1 MDISLII
8 WLVFIVI
15 SAVLI
20 AYFIKLWNN
29 DVPEFSMEGFQLQG
43 CPSSPAGLISYV
55 NRVGDTLCCNG
66 EVINNQCM
74 GNDICS
80 LTWVPPLSGS
90 IPLCN
95 TYINSL
101 QATENA
107 AKCFQTVTGDSSMNN
122 YFINRQTGVQG
133 CSRSKPTADGSAPSD
148 MSKPYCRIYPT
159 SAENMSNYDSCYNYS
174 TSRQPSTECT
184 NFKTLACASPT
195 IFTSLGATY
204 RQGGSWQ
211 PYGLSSQYT
220 SCLPP
225 TITCNS
231 SFNIGN
237 MTFFTRNKDDYSD
250 TEYYR
255 PGYIV
260 KDASNN
266 YFMNIFVAPPTPPE
280 GRPAIGT
287 ETPLAYSLRGFNTTD
302 TKVWYR
308 LTGNS
313 CSNLKT

>member
-1 MDISLII
+1 
-8 WLVFIVI
+8 
-15 SAVLI
+15 
-20 AYFIKLWNN
+20 
-29 DVPEFSMEGFQLQG
+29 
-43 CPSSPAGLISYV
+43 
-55 NRVGDTLCCNG
+55 
-66 EVINNQCM
+66 M
-74 GNDICS
+74 GNDVCS
-80 LTWVPPLSGS
+80 LTSVQPGS

-107 AKCFQTVTGDSSMNN
+107 AKCSITVTGDSSMNN
-122 YFINRQTGVQG
+122 YFINRQTNVQG
-133 CSRSKPTADGSAPSD
+133 CSRSPPTADGSAPSD
-148 MSKPYCRIYPT
+148 MSQPYCRIYPT

-174 TSRQPSTECT
+174 TSRQPSAECI
-184 NFKTLACASPT
+184 NFKTLACGSPN

-211 PYGLSSQYT
+211 PHGLSSQYRG
-220 SCLPP
+220 CLPP
-225 TITCNS
+225 TITCDS

-237 MTFFTRNKDDYSD
+237 MTFFTRNKGDYSA

-260 KDASNN
+260 KDSSNN
-266 YFMNIFVAPPTPPE
+266 HFMNIFVGPPTPAE
-280 GRPAIGT
+280 ARPAIGT
-287 ETPLAYSLRGFNTTD
+287 ETPLAYSIRGYNTQD
-302 TKVWYR
+302 SNVWYR

>member
-29 DVPEFSMEGFQLQG
+29 DDLEFSMEGFQLQG
-43 CPSSPAGLISYV
+43 CPTNPSGLITYV
-55 NRVGDTLCCNG
+55 NRAGDTLCCNG
-66 EVINNQCM
+66 EVINNECM

-80 LTWVPPLSGS
+80 LTSIKPGS

-101 QATENA
+101 QAIENA
-107 AKCFQTVTGDSSMNN
+107 AKCSITVTGDSSMNN
-122 YFINRQTGVQG
+122 FFINRQTKVQG
-133 CSRSKPTADGSAPSD
+133 CSRSPPTADGSAPSD

-174 TSRQPSTECT
+174 TNRQTSGQCT
-184 NFKTLACASPT
+184 TFKTLACASPA
-195 IFTSLGATY
+195 IFTSLGESY
-204 RQGGSWQ
+204 KQGGTWQ
-211 PYGLSSQYT
+211 PHGLSSQYT
-220 SCLPP
+220 GCLPP
-225 TITCNS
+225 AITCDTN
-231 SFNIGN
+231 FNIGN
-237 MTFFTRNKDDYSD
+237 MTFFTRNKGEYSP

-260 KDASNN
+260 KDTNNN
-266 YFMNIFVAPPTPPE
+266 YFMNISVPPPTPADA
-280 GRPAIGT
+280 RPAIGT
-287 ETPLAYSLRGFNTTD
+287 ETPQTYSIRGYNTTD
-302 TKVWYR
+302 SNVWYR

>member
-1 MDISLII
+1 MNLSLII

-29 DVPEFSMEGFQLQG
+29 DVPMEGFQILG
-43 CPSSPAGLISYV
+43 CPSSPTGLISYV
-55 NRVGDTLCCNG
+55 NRAGDTLCCNG
-66 EVINNQCM
+66 EVINNECM

-80 LTWVPPLSGS
+80 LTSGS
-90 IPLCN
+90 SIPPCN

-107 AKCFQTVTGDSSMNN
+107 AKCSITVTGDSSMNN

-133 CSRSKPTADGSAPSD
+133 CSRSPPTADGSAPSD

-159 SAENMSNYDSCYNYS
+159 SAENISNYDSCYNYS
-174 TSRQPSTECT
+174 TNTQSSAQCT
-184 NFKTLACASPT
+184 SFKTLACESPS
-195 IFTSLGATY
+195 IFSSLGASY
-204 RQGGSWQ
+204 MQGTWQ

-220 SCLPP
+220 ACLPP
-225 TITCNS
+225 TITCDS

-237 MTFFTRNKDDYSD
+237 MTFFTSNVGNYTSTVR
-250 TEYYR
+250 YR
-255 PGYIV
+255 PGHIV

-266 YFMNIFVAPPTPPE
+266 YFMNIFVGPPTPADA
-280 GRPAIGT
+280 RPPIGT
-287 ETPLAYSLRGFNTTD
+287 ETPLAYTLTGYDTTD